1 MTRRNRPACG
11 SSDFEVT
18 CSKNNTPVLRSSMIS
33 GYGFDIISI
42 SYEERRLRVADGGK
56 LFLLHARNSC
66 GIPIW
71 NTSAKLGVPF
81 SIGAGNLNLILYN
94 CTEEGA
100 AAAVARRDSELVQT
114 RIRCGNSNKVF
125 VRAGG
130 RYYDD
135 ETSDYGGLPYGGLR
149 QCCRAGAGLVVRQDE
164 RQRLPAAR
172 HRWLPLDAKI
182 VYLLRTGSAA
192 CTRTST

>member
-1 MTRRNRPACG
+1 MT
-11 SSDFEVT
+11 
-18 CSKNNTPVLRSSMIS
+18 S

-42 SYEERRLRVADGGK
+42 SYEERGLRVADGGK

-66 GIPIW
+66 GIQIW

-81 SIGAGNLNLILYN
+81 SISAGNLNLILYN

-100 AAAVARRDSELVQT
+100 ASAAARRDSELVQT
-114 RIRCGNSNKVF
+114 RIRCRNDNKVF

-135 ETSDYGGLPYGGLR
+135 ETSDYGGYPMEG
-149 QCCRAGAGLVVRQDE
+149 CD
-164 RQRLPAAR
+164 
-172 HRWLPLDAKI
+172 
-182 VYLLRTGSAA
+182 SAA
-192 CTRTST
+192 VPVLGSSSGKMNASDYRQLVTDGFLLTWGPPPAPAPPRKLTSKIIF